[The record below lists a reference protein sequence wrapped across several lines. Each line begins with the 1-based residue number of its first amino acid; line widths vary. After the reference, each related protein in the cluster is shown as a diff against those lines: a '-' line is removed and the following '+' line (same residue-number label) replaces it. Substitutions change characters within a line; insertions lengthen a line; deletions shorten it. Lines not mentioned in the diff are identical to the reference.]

1 MTAILSGK
9 MRMEELPVHLGQVV
23 HEAIETVRPFAATRQ
38 INVEGTF
45 RNWNDEIVM
54 GDTTRLGQV
63 FANLLHNAVKFSPM
77 GGTVRLT
84 CETDGHTAVVSVAD
98 EGEGISPEFLP
109 RVFERFVQ
117 ADGSKTRSH
126 GGLGLGLSLVKS
138 FVESHGGTVTAES
151 AGRGEG
157 SRFTVRLPRKEAGEI
172 SPAIAKE
179 STGPLVKPAG
189 AHILIVEDDEDT
201 LELLQSTFKA
211 KGFRV
216 TTCQSAPEALEIA
229 PQNSIDLILSDIG
242 MPHMDGFE
250 MMKKLREL
258 PNMHDVP
265 AIALSGYA
273 TPKDTKMALA
283 AGFNAHVSKPIEP
296 AELLKTTSRLLKKS
310 GSSHNR
316 K

>member
-1 MTAILSGK
+1 M
-9 MRMEELPVHLGQVV
+9 
-23 HEAIETVRPFAATRQ
+23 
-38 INVEGTF
+38 
-45 RNWNDEIVM
+45 
-54 GDTTRLGQV
+54 
-63 FANLLHNAVKFSPM
+63 
-77 GGTVRLT
+77 
-84 CETDGHTAVVSVAD
+84 
-98 EGEGISPEFLP
+98 
-109 RVFERFVQ
+109 
-117 ADGSKTRSH
+117 
-126 GGLGLGLSLVKS
+126 
-138 FVESHGGTVTAES
+138 
-151 AGRGEG
+151 
-157 SRFTVRLPRKEAGEI
+157 
-172 SPAIAKE
+172 
-179 STGPLVKPAG
+179 KPIG

-273 TPKDTKMALA
+273 TSKDTKMALA

-296 AELLKTTSRLLKKS
+296 AELLKTTSRLLKKAV
-310 GSSHNR
+310 
-316 K
+316 KQ